1 LKRYKQTRRYKH
13 FSQPQ
18 ATLFCGGLILI
29 FLSSCSTPSYPPN
42 ATATKNPGATMIIVP
57 VETSTATSRI
67 TALPGTPPVTSPSGW
82 DTVTSENWAGYTLP
96 QSGVTG
102 VRAAWTE
109 PDISN
114 VPNAHIATW
123 VGIGGWANSYNNI
136 VQIGTLAHVTSDG
149 TIVHTVW
156 YETLPPNSW
165 IFIGTVSA
173 GDKVFASI
181 ELESGKA
188 QNWDLALADETTN
201 QTFKVT
207 VSFLSQRIYS
217 DFVIEDPDATSNNG
231 PPFFPFPRF
240 PTVTFRNAN
249 VRYAHDWV
257 AIAAVRAIQVTLVQ
271 SGAVVA
277 RPGPLANDTFTVTRV
292 GA

>member
-1 LKRYKQTRRYKH
+1 
-13 FSQPQ
+13 
-18 ATLFCGGLILI
+18 LFCTGLILI
-29 FLSSCSTPSYPPN
+29 FLSSCSTLSYPPT
-42 ATATKNPGATMIIVP
+42 ATATKSPGA
-57 VETSTATSRI
+57 
-67 TALPGTPPVTSPSGW
+67 SPSGW
-82 DTVTSENWAGYTLP
+82 DTATSENWAGYTLP
-96 QSGVTG
+96 QSGVSG

-207 VSFLSQRIYS
+207 VSFQSQRIYS
-217 DFVIEDPDATSNNG
+217 DFIIEDPDATSNNG
-231 PPFFPFPRF
+231 PPFFPFPHF

-257 AIAAVRAIQVTLVQ
+257 AIAAVRAIQVTLAQ
-271 SGAVVA
+271 SGVVVA

-292 GA
+292 GE